1 MNLWLLL
8 ILVAAAFLDPLT
20 GSIANR
26 IYDKKEV
33 KKLLIINKL
42 RFVDLNVKS

>member
-8 ILVAAAFLDPLT
+8 IPVAAAFLDPLT
-20 GSIANR
+20 SSIANR

-42 RFVDLNVKS
+42 RFVISISKS